1 MNSFHHWSSRLCAL
15 IALLMTVLGAA
26 NAVLRYVSKYIG
38 VNLSSNAAL
47 ELQWYLFS
55 ALFLLGAAYTLEQ
68 NRHVRVDVLHRLM
81 SPKLKSWVELMGTC
95 ALLLPF
101 CAFGIWSS
109 WEFVLNSWGEWSSDA
124 GGLPRFPVKVLI
136 PIGFLML
143 FLQGTVHAKR
153 QLSALRQLLDAERTG
168 EFDDGAKP

>member
-1 MNSFHHWSSRLCAL
+1 MCAL

-26 NAVLRYVSKYIG
+26 NAVLRYVSKYVG

-81 SPKLKSWVELMGTC
+81 SPKLRYWVELIGTC
-95 ALLLPF
+95 VLLLPV
-101 CAFGIWSS
+101 CVFGIWSS

-136 PIGFLML
+136 PIGFMML
-143 FLQGTVHAKR
+143 LLQAVVHAKR
-153 QLSALRQLLDAERTG
+153 QLSALRILMRADRTG
-168 EFDDGAKP
+168 ELDDGAKP

>member
-81 SPKLKSWVELMGTC
+81 SPKLKCWVELLGTC
-95 ALLLPF
+95 LCCCHSVPLASGRAGTLCSTL
-101 CAFGIWSS
+101 
-109 WEFVLNSWGEWSSDA
+109 GEN
-124 GGLPRFPVKVLI
+124 GL
-136 PIGFLML
+136 LML
-143 FLQGTVHAKR
+143 VACHDSL
-153 QLSALRQLLDAERTG
+153 
-168 EFDDGAKP
+168 